1 MGKKGGLVTLLQ
13 KDFPELLA
21 CHCLAHRLELSF
33 RDVVKA
39 DKKYERLSTLLL
51 GIFYFY
57 KRSPKQRKNLRHTF
71 EVFFFFRFSI
81 EFFKFRSTKLR

>member
-57 KRSPKQRKNLRHTF
+57 KRSPKQRKNL
-71 EVFFFFRFSI
+71 FFLRFSI

>member
-1 MGKKGGLVTLLQ
+1 MTLLQ

-57 KRSPKQRKNLRHTF
+57 KRLSNARILDIPLRY
-71 EVFFFFRFSI
+71 FFFFRFSI

>member
-1 MGKKGGLVTLLQ
+1 MTLLQ

-33 RDVVKA
+33 RDMVKG

-57 KRSPKQRKNLRHTF
+57 KRSPKQRSNLRHTF
-71 EVFFFFRFSI
+71 KVICFYTF
-81 EFFKFRSTKLR
+81 

>member
-1 MGKKGGLVTLLQ
+1 MTLLQ

-71 EVFFFFRFSI
+71 EVLFFLRFSI
-81 EFFKFRSTKLR
+81 EFFKFRSMKLR